1 MKYRILES
9 KNNYN
14 GKITWRVQ
22 WKFLCWWIYENNYSS
37 PHEWDTYEKAK
48 SFVECELNRY
58 SSHTD
63 NVKEVI

>member
-9 KNNYN
+9 KNNYD

-22 WKFLCWWIYENNYSS
+22 WKFLWLWFYVNHYSG
-37 PHEWDTYEKAK
+37 PYEWDTHEKAK
-48 SFVECELNRY
+48 AYVECELRRH
-58 SSHTD
+58 SPHTD